1 MKQTQQIAEG
11 THFSALST
19 GSFSQLNNYVLPV
32 APGMEIQGKVFM
44 GQTLQTTGAEISF
57 QSFAPG
63 KETGFLHTHQTHEE
77 LYIFVSGKGEFQVD
91 GQVFPVGEGSV
102 VRVAPEG
109 KRSVRNN
116 GTEPLIMICV
126 QYKAQTFTAQDAAD
140 GQLLQEPVKVTHC
153 KKVNNGAD
161 SDESPLFSYTESPS

>member
-19 GSFSQLNNYVLPV
+19 GSFSQLNDYVLPV
-32 APGMEIQGKVFM
+32 APGMELQGKVFM

-63 KETGFLHTHQTHEE
+63 KETGFLHTNQTHEE
-77 LYIFVSGKGEFQVD
+77 LYSFVSGKGEFQVD

-140 GQLLQEPVKVTHC
+140 GQLLQEPVKW
-153 KKVNNGAD
+153 
-161 SDESPLFSYTESPS
+161 

>member
-19 GSFSQLNNYVLPV
+19 GSFSQLNDYVLPV

-63 KETGFLHTHQTHEE
+63 KKTGFLHTHQTHEE

-140 GQLLQEPVKVTHC
+140 GQLLQEPVKW
-153 KKVNNGAD
+153 
-161 SDESPLFSYTESPS
+161 

>member
-19 GSFSQLNNYVLPV
+19 GSFSQLNDYVLPV

-63 KETGFLHTHQTHEE
+63 KATGFLHTHQTHEE

-140 GQLLQEPVKVTHC
+140 GQLLQEPVKW
-153 KKVNNGAD
+153 
-161 SDESPLFSYTESPS
+161 

>member
-19 GSFSQLNNYVLPV
+19 GSFSQLNDYVLPV
-32 APGMEIQGKVFM
+32 DPGMEIQGKVFM

-140 GQLLQEPVKVTHC
+140 GQLLQEPVKW
-153 KKVNNGAD
+153 
-161 SDESPLFSYTESPS
+161 

>member
-19 GSFSQLNNYVLPV
+19 GSFSQLNDYVLPV

-102 VRVAPEG
+102 VRVAPKG

-140 GQLLQEPVKVTHC
+140 GQLLQEPVKW
-153 KKVNNGAD
+153 
-161 SDESPLFSYTESPS
+161 

>member
-19 GSFSQLNNYVLPV
+19 GSFTQLNDYVLPV

-140 GQLLQEPVKVTHC
+140 GQLLQEPVKW
-153 KKVNNGAD
+153 
-161 SDESPLFSYTESPS
+161 

>member
-19 GSFSQLNNYVLPV
+19 GSFSQLNDYVLPV

-116 GTEPLIMICV
+116 GTEPLITICV

-140 GQLLQEPVKVTHC
+140 GQLLQEPVKW
-153 KKVNNGAD
+153 
-161 SDESPLFSYTESPS
+161 

>member
-11 THFSALST
+11 THFLALST
-19 GSFSQLNNYVLPV
+19 GSFSQLNDYVLPV

-140 GQLLQEPVKVTHC
+140 GQLLQEPVKW
-153 KKVNNGAD
+153 
-161 SDESPLFSYTESPS
+161 

>member
-19 GSFSQLNNYVLPV
+19 GSFSQLNDYVLPV

-57 QSFAPG
+57 QSFDPG
-63 KETGFLHTHQTHEE
+63 KETDFLHTHQTHEE

-140 GQLLQEPVKVTHC
+140 GQLLQEPVKW
-153 KKVNNGAD
+153 
-161 SDESPLFSYTESPS
+161 

>member
-1 MKQTQQIAEG
+1 MKQIQKIAEG

-19 GSFSQLNNYVLPV
+19 GSFSQLNDYVLPV

-44 GQTLQTTGAEISF
+44 GQALQTTGAEISF

-91 GQVFPVGEGSV
+91 GQVFPIGEGSV

-116 GTEPLIMICV
+116 GTEPLVMICV
-126 QYKAQTFTAQDAAD
+126 QYKANAFTAQDATD
-140 GQLLQEPVKVTHC
+140 GQILQEPVKW
-153 KKVNNGAD
+153 
-161 SDESPLFSYTESPS
+161 

>member
-19 GSFSQLNNYVLPV
+19 GSFSQLNEYVLPV

-140 GQLLQEPVKVTHC
+140 GQLLQEPVKW
-153 KKVNNGAD
+153 
-161 SDESPLFSYTESPS
+161 

>member
-1 MKQTQQIAEG
+1 MKQIQQIAAG
-11 THFSALST
+11 AHFSAVST
-19 GSFSQLNNYVLPV
+19 GSFNELNEYVLPV

-44 GQTLQTTGAEISF
+44 GQALQATGAEISF

-91 GQVFPVGEGSV
+91 GKVFPITEGSV

-116 GTEPLIMICV
+116 GTEPLVMICV
-126 QYKAQTFTAQDAAD
+126 QYKANAFTAQDATD
-140 GQLLQEPVKVTHC
+140 GQILQEPVKW
-153 KKVNNGAD
+153 
-161 SDESPLFSYTESPS
+161 

>member
-1 MKQTQQIAEG
+1 MRQKNRPPLLSKSLKQLHYETDSANCRR
-11 THFSALST
+11 HSFSALST
-19 GSFSQLNNYVLPV
+19 GSFSQLNDYVLPV

-44 GQTLQTTGAEISF
+44 GQALQTTGAEISF

-140 GQLLQEPVKVTHC
+140 GQLLQEPVKW
-153 KKVNNGAD
+153 
-161 SDESPLFSYTESPS
+161 

>member
-1 MKQTQQIAEG
+1 M
-11 THFSALST
+11 
-19 GSFSQLNNYVLPV
+19 NDYVLPV

-57 QSFAPG
+57 QSFDPG

-140 GQLLQEPVKVTHC
+140 GQLLQEPVKW
-153 KKVNNGAD
+153 
-161 SDESPLFSYTESPS
+161 

>member
-1 MKQTQQIAEG
+1 MESYIMKQTQQIAEG

-19 GSFSQLNNYVLPV
+19 GSFSQLNDYVLPV

-140 GQLLQEPVKVTHC
+140 GQLLQEPVKW
-153 KKVNNGAD
+153 
-161 SDESPLFSYTESPS
+161 

>member
-19 GSFSQLNNYVLPV
+19 GSFSQLNDYVLPV

-116 GTEPLIMICV
+116 GAEPLIMICV

-140 GQLLQEPVKVTHC
+140 GQLLQEPVKW
-153 KKVNNGAD
+153 
-161 SDESPLFSYTESPS
+161 

>member
-19 GSFSQLNNYVLPV
+19 GSFSQLNDYVLPV

-44 GQTLQTTGAEISF
+44 GQTLQTTGAEVSF

-140 GQLLQEPVKVTHC
+140 GQLLQEPVKW
-153 KKVNNGAD
+153 
-161 SDESPLFSYTESPS
+161 

>member
-19 GSFSQLNNYVLPV
+19 GSFSQLNDYVLPV

-77 LYIFVSGKGEFQVD
+77 LYIFVSGKGDFQVD

-140 GQLLQEPVKVTHC
+140 GQLLQEPVKW
-153 KKVNNGAD
+153 
-161 SDESPLFSYTESPS
+161 

>member
-1 MKQTQQIAEG
+1 M
-11 THFSALST
+11 
-19 GSFSQLNNYVLPV
+19 NDYVLPV

-44 GQTLQTTGAEISF
+44 GQALQTTGAEISF

-140 GQLLQEPVKVTHC
+140 GQLLQEPVKW
-153 KKVNNGAD
+153 
-161 SDESPLFSYTESPS
+161 

>member
-19 GSFSQLNNYVLPV
+19 GSFSQLNDYVLPV
-32 APGMEIQGKVFM
+32 APGLEIQGKVVM

-140 GQLLQEPVKVTHC
+140 GQLLQEPVKW
-153 KKVNNGAD
+153 
-161 SDESPLFSYTESPS
+161 

>member
-1 MKQTQQIAEG
+1 M
-11 THFSALST
+11 
-19 GSFSQLNNYVLPV
+19 NDYVLPV

-102 VRVAPEG
+102 VRVDPEG

-140 GQLLQEPVKVTHC
+140 GQLLQEPVKW
-153 KKVNNGAD
+153 
-161 SDESPLFSYTESPS
+161 

>member
-19 GSFSQLNNYVLPV
+19 GSFSQLNDYVLPV

-44 GQTLQTTGAEISF
+44 GQTLQNTGAEISF

-102 VRVAPEG
+102 VRVDPEG

-140 GQLLQEPVKVTHC
+140 GQLLQEPVKW
-153 KKVNNGAD
+153 
-161 SDESPLFSYTESPS
+161 

>member
-19 GSFSQLNNYVLPV
+19 GSFSQLNDYVLPV

-102 VRVAPEG
+102 VRVDPEG

-116 GTEPLIMICV
+116 CTEPLIMICV

-140 GQLLQEPVKVTHC
+140 GQLLQEPVKW
-153 KKVNNGAD
+153 
-161 SDESPLFSYTESPS
+161 

>member
-19 GSFSQLNNYVLPV
+19 GSFSQLNDYVLPV

-77 LYIFVSGKGEFQVD
+77 LYLFVSGKGEFQVD

-140 GQLLQEPVKVTHC
+140 GQLLQEPVKW
-153 KKVNNGAD
+153 
-161 SDESPLFSYTESPS
+161 

>member
-1 MKQTQQIAEG
+1 MKQIQQIAVG
-11 THFSALST
+11 AHFSAVST
-19 GSFSQLNNYVLPV
+19 GSFSELNEYVLPV

-44 GQTLQTTGAEISF
+44 GQALQTTGAEISF
-57 QSFAPG
+57 QSYAPG

-91 GQVFPVGEGSV
+91 GKVFPVAEGSV

-116 GTEPLIMICV
+116 GTEPLVMICV
-126 QYKAQTFTAQDAAD
+126 QYKANAFTAQDATD
-140 GQLLQEPVKVTHC
+140 GQILQEPVKW
-153 KKVNNGAD
+153 
-161 SDESPLFSYTESPS
+161 

>member
-19 GSFSQLNNYVLPV
+19 GSFSQLNDYVLPV

-126 QYKAQTFTAQDAAD
+126 QYKAQTFTAQDAPD
-140 GQLLQEPVKVTHC
+140 GQLLQEPVKW
-153 KKVNNGAD
+153 
-161 SDESPLFSYTESPS
+161 

>member
-19 GSFSQLNNYVLPV
+19 GSFSQLNDYVLPV

-140 GQLLQEPVKVTHC
+140 GQLLQ
-153 KKVNNGAD
+153 
-161 SDESPLFSYTESPS
+161 SP

>member
-19 GSFSQLNNYVLPV
+19 GSFSQLNDYVLPV

-63 KETGFLHTHQTHEE
+63 KEPGFLHTHQTHEE

-140 GQLLQEPVKVTHC
+140 GQLLQEPVKW
-153 KKVNNGAD
+153 
-161 SDESPLFSYTESPS
+161 

>member
-1 MKQTQQIAEG
+1 MKQIQQIATG
-11 THFSALST
+11 AHFSAVST
-19 GSFSQLNNYVLPV
+19 GSFSELNEYVLPV

-44 GQTLQTTGAEISF
+44 GQALQATGAEISF

-91 GQVFPVGEGSV
+91 GKVFPVAEGSV

-109 KRSVRNN
+109 RRSVRNN
-116 GTEPLIMICV
+116 GTEPLVMICV
-126 QYKAQTFTAQDAAD
+126 QYKANAFTAQDATD
-140 GQLLQEPVKVTHC
+140 GQILQEPVKW
-153 KKVNNGAD
+153 
-161 SDESPLFSYTESPS
+161 

>member
-19 GSFSQLNNYVLPV
+19 GSFSQLNDYVLPV

-109 KRSVRNN
+109 KRSVLNN

-140 GQLLQEPVKVTHC
+140 GQLLQEPVKW
-153 KKVNNGAD
+153 
-161 SDESPLFSYTESPS
+161 

>member
-19 GSFSQLNNYVLPV
+19 GSFSQLNDYVLPV
-32 APGMEIQGKVFM
+32 AAGMEIQGKVFM

-140 GQLLQEPVKVTHC
+140 GQLLQEPVKW
-153 KKVNNGAD
+153 
-161 SDESPLFSYTESPS
+161 

>member
-19 GSFSQLNNYVLPV
+19 GSFSQLNDYVLPV

-91 GQVFPVGEGSV
+91 GQVFPVVEGSV
-102 VRVAPEG
+102 VRVDPEG

-140 GQLLQEPVKVTHC
+140 GQLLQEPVKW
-153 KKVNNGAD
+153 
-161 SDESPLFSYTESPS
+161 

>member
-19 GSFSQLNNYVLPV
+19 GSFSQLNDYVLPV

-102 VRVAPEG
+102 VRVDPEG

-126 QYKAQTFTAQDAAD
+126 QYKAQTFTAQDSAD
-140 GQLLQEPVKVTHC
+140 GQLLQEPVKW
-153 KKVNNGAD
+153 
-161 SDESPLFSYTESPS
+161 

>member
-1 MKQTQQIAEG
+1 MKQIQQIAEG

-19 GSFSQLNNYVLPV
+19 GSFSQLNDYVLPV

-44 GQTLQTTGAEISF
+44 GQALQTTGAEISF

-126 QYKAQTFTAQDAAD
+126 QFKAQTFTAQDAAD
-140 GQLLQEPVKVTHC
+140 GQLLQEPVKW
-153 KKVNNGAD
+153 
-161 SDESPLFSYTESPS
+161 

>member
-19 GSFSQLNNYVLPV
+19 GSFSQLNDYVLPV

-44 GQTLQTTGAEISF
+44 GQALQTTGAEISF

-63 KETGFLHTHQTHEE
+63 QETGFLHTHQTHEE

-140 GQLLQEPVKVTHC
+140 GQLLQEPVKW
-153 KKVNNGAD
+153 
-161 SDESPLFSYTESPS
+161 

>member
-19 GSFSQLNNYVLPV
+19 GSFSQLNDYVLPV

-77 LYIFVSGKGEFQVD
+77 LYIFVSGKGEFQVH

-140 GQLLQEPVKVTHC
+140 GQLLQEPVKW
-153 KKVNNGAD
+153 
-161 SDESPLFSYTESPS
+161 

>member
-19 GSFSQLNNYVLPV
+19 GSFSQLNDYVLPV

-63 KETGFLHTHQTHEE
+63 KETGFINTHQTHEE
-77 LYIFVSGKGEFQVD
+77 LYIFVIGKGEFQVD

-140 GQLLQEPVKVTHC
+140 GQLLQEPVKW
-153 KKVNNGAD
+153 
-161 SDESPLFSYTESPS
+161 

>member
-19 GSFSQLNNYVLPV
+19 GSFSQLNDYVLPV

-91 GQVFPVGEGSV
+91 GQVFPAGEGSV

-140 GQLLQEPVKVTHC
+140 GQLLQEPVKW
-153 KKVNNGAD
+153 
-161 SDESPLFSYTESPS
+161 

>member
-11 THFSALST
+11 TLFSALST
-19 GSFSQLNNYVLPV
+19 GSFSQLNDYVLPV

-140 GQLLQEPVKVTHC
+140 GQLLQEPVKW
-153 KKVNNGAD
+153 
-161 SDESPLFSYTESPS
+161 

>member
-1 MKQTQQIAEG
+1 MLSKSLKQLHYETDSANAEG

-19 GSFSQLNNYVLPV
+19 GSFSQLNDYVLPV

-102 VRVAPEG
+102 VRVDPEG

-140 GQLLQEPVKVTHC
+140 GQLLQEPVKW
-153 KKVNNGAD
+153 
-161 SDESPLFSYTESPS
+161 